1 MMNHKEQEQLKTE
14 ITVKTAHIKNLGS
27 WLRNSALVA
36 LITGTL
42 GYWGLS
48 GIQDRFLPDITG
60 PGRTIIGWI
69 GSVIGVLALIFGV
82 LVYIAIHNGR
92 KHVLQLINTLKGVK
106 K

>member
-1 MMNHKEQEQLKTE
+1 MMNHKEQELLKTE
-14 ITVKTAHIKNLGS
+14 ITVKTAHIKNLGN
-27 WLRNSALVA
+27 WLRNSVLVF
-36 LITGTL
+36 LIFGTL

-60 PGRTIIGWI
+60 PGRVAVGWI
-69 GSVIGVLALIFGV
+69 GSIVGVLALLFAI
-82 LVYIAIHNGR
+82 LVYVAIHNGR